1 VWSFGDECVSIK
13 KLLRVITYT
22 RVFSLGDVMFGVVMF
37 GIFLATPT
45 VQVEQ
50 ICSNLPQM

>member
-1 VWSFGDECVSIK
+1 MCRNFKFTARD
-13 KLLRVITYT
+13 YNT
-22 RVFSLGDVMFGVVMF
+22 RVLPGEDVMNGVVMF

-50 ICSNLPQM
+50 TCSN